1 MRSTLS
7 SPTSIE
13 AVRLVTC
20 SEAQAYLS
28 VSRSTLH
35 RLERAGV
42 LHGVRI
48 GRCLRFRLADLQALA
63 TGGAK

>member
-7 SPTSIE
+7 SLPSTE

-20 SEAQAYLS
+20 AEAQAYLAL
-28 VSRSTLH
+28 SRSTLH